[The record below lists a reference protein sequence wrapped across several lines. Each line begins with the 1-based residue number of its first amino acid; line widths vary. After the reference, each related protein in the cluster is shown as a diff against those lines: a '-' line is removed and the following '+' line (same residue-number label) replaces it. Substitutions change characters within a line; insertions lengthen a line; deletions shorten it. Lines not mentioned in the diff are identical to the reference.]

1 MPKTPHR
8 LPASVAFRGQMSSH
22 DSTALIH
29 ETPRGSWV
37 KVGCA
42 RLIYAALSTRDRKEH
57 EYAKNLVSESA
68 AKKYQA
74 IVLVTIVLTMSPL
87 LHPQGRKLP
96 PFSMVEYILD
106 KTAAHMA
113 ERAELRDGTSEKFT
127 PHAAKEYEAQRKKS
141 SK

>member
-1 MPKTPHR
+1 M
-8 LPASVAFRGQMSSH
+8 
-22 DSTALIH
+22 
-29 ETPRGSWV
+29 
-37 KVGCA
+37 GCA

-57 EYAKNLVSESA
+57 EHAKNLVLESA

-74 IVLVTIVLTMSPL
+74 NVLVTIVLTMSPL

-141 SK
+141 SE